1 MIEIK
6 SMDHFQNLC
15 KKKLVDRYN
24 VSTGRTITVEDTYV
38 VWACK
43 TLQNYKALLSTN
55 VDGDGVYAEYTYDG
69 DKHQLYADI
78 YGKIENICHTE
89 E

>member
-1 MIEIK
+1 MIKIK
-6 SMDHFQNLC
+6 SMDHFQNVC

-24 VSTGRTITVEDTYV
+24 VAMRRTITVEDIYV

-55 VDGDGVYAEYTYDG
+55 VDGDGIYAEYTYDG

>member
-6 SMDHFQNLC
+6 SMDHFHNLC

-24 VSTGRTITVEDTYV
+24 VTTGRTISVEDTYV
-38 VWACK
+38 TWACK

-55 VDGDGVYAEYTYDG
+55 VDGDGVYVECTYDG
-69 DKHQLYADI
+69 DKHQLYMDI

>member
-15 KKKLVDRYN
+15 KKKLVERYN
-24 VSTGRTITVEDTYV
+24 ASIGRTITIEDTFV
-38 VWACK
+38 VWSCK
-43 TLQNYKALLSTN
+43 TLQNYKALLSTTIS
-55 VDGDGVYAEYTYDG
+55 GDGVYAEYTYDG

-78 YGKIENICHTE
+78 YGKIENICYAE